1 MEKTISG
8 HGQVVKMICTRLPD
22 CTFTKLHSPCNHHIA
37 MMSKKT
43 VYASRSELRPT
54 LHYSS
59 KMVSVE
65 PIISD
70 PAPGNQVFNVE
81 IITLEN

>member
-37 MMSKKT
+37 MMSKRRYMRLGLN
-43 VYASRSELRPT
+43 YAQHSNTPLLQQNGIGRAN
-54 LHYSS
+54 Y
-59 KMVSVE
+59 
-65 PIISD
+65 
-70 PAPGNQVFNVE
+70 Q
-81 IITLEN
+81 